1 MGFFKRKKP
10 ATSNVSVQT
19 ARTSQEGGLQITPL
33 QPTDFRLYDALRGSV
48 PIIDAAIN
56 KIIRLTVGFNLS
68 CGDKQAEE
76 KLRRFCRDIKVGAS
90 GQGLAVFMSR
100 YLESLLTYGNS
111 VGEIVLSPEGS
122 SIAALY
128 NAPLDG
134 LEIREGKSVLD
145 AQICIRKGLQSIPVP
160 RPQLIMF
167 TPLNPPAGSV
177 LGCSLLQGLPFVSSV
192 LLKIYE
198 SIGNNFKRIANLR
211 YAVTY
216 RPQQGAD
223 RAAAQEIAQSIARE
237 WSSVMSMGKG
247 GQIKDFVAVGDVDI
261 KVIGADN
268 QIIDTQVPVRQMLE
282 EIVAKLGLPPFLLGL
297 SWSTTERMSRQQAD
311 LLTSEL
317 EYYRSLL
324 TPVIERICSMYL
336 KLEGYSCSPVVEWN
350 NITLMDETE
359 LAGARLTSARAAKLE
374 AELEGGKR

>member
-1 MGFFKRKKP
+1 MGFFKREKP
-10 ATSNVSVQT
+10 IPPNVSVQT
-19 ARTSQEGGLQITPL
+19 ARTHRWGELQSIPM
-33 QPTDFRLYDALRGSV
+33 QPQDYGLYDALRSSV

-56 KIIRLTVGFNLS
+56 KIVRLTMGFTLS
-68 CGDKQAEE
+68 CEDEDAQER
-76 KLRRFCRDIKVGAS
+76 LREFCSGVKVGAS
-90 GQGLAVFMSR
+90 GQGLSEFISR

-111 VGEIVLSPEGS
+111 VGEIVLCPEGS

-128 NAPLDG
+128 NAPLEG
-134 LEIREGKSVLD
+134 LEIKRGKSALD
-145 AQICIRKGLQSIPVP
+145 AQICVRSGMQSTPVP
-160 RPQLIMF
+160 LPQLVLF
-167 TPLNPPAGSV
+167 TPLSPRAGSV
-177 LGCSLLQGLPFVSSV
+177 LGCSLLEGLPFVSSV

-198 SIGNNFKRIANLR
+198 SIGNNFERIANLR

-216 RPQQGAD
+216 RPQQSAD
-223 RAAAQEIAQSIARE
+223 RAAAQEIAQSIASE
-237 WSSVMSMGKG
+237 WSSVMSAGKG

-297 SWSTTERMSRQQAD
+297 SWSATERMSRQQAD

-324 TPVIERICSMYL
+324 TPVIERICSLYL
-336 KLEGYSCSPVVEWN
+336 RLEGYSCRPTARWN

-359 LAGARLTSARAAKLE
+359 LSSARLTSARAALLE
-374 AELEGGKR
+374 AELEGGKK